1 MYLVATCFAKANS
14 AICQCSC
21 CVGQGCKPI
30 AKPPVFIPSCKDGA
44 CGVKCTTTFPNDCV
58 VPTSGGQ
65 ILRNATTLTVILNI
79 PVRVKNIRAGRSQ
92 GGLRAQHLTSIQFLA
107 QFSEAKLE
115 NANIGTTDIQ
125 FTPKTIKSGNF
136 VGDTKTAGSICL
148 MMQTAIPCLLFANGP
163 SELKL
168 LGGTNTEFAPDI
180 DYYKMVF
187 QPIAK
192 RFNFNFDLNI
202 IRRGYYP
209 KGGGNVRISI
219 NPIDQ
224 LTSIDLTDFG
234 QIKRFFGRSFVAG
247 NLPKN
252 IADEMAEAAKNLI
265 HKNYSTQI
273 PIDIEIVQEP
283 KNKAIGTASGIMIG
297 AETTTGCLLAAN
309 ALGKRD
315 ILASNVGIQATEE
328 LLKDLSHEACVD
340 RYLEDQLIL
349 LMALAKGN
357 SKIRCGPLSDR
368 TKTAI
373 YVVEHLTN
381 VKFKVTEIP
390 SSKRDDILHLSTS
403 QASTSLLNIS
413 NSTTIIEC
421 EGLGYQRQL

>member
-1 MYLVATCFAKANS
+1 MVRKGKITAPMDIF
-14 AICQCSC
+14 
-21 CVGQGCKPI
+21 GI
-30 AKPPVFIPSCKDGA
+30 A
-44 CGVKCTTTFPNDCV
+44 
-58 VPTSGGQ
+58 GGQ

-92 GGLRAQHLTSIQFLA
+92 GGLRAQHLTSIQLLA

-247 NLPKN
+247 NLPKK

-309 ALGKRD
+309 ALGRRD

-349 LMALAKGN
+349 LMALAKCN

>member
-1 MYLVATCFAKANS
+1 MWKVIIN
-14 AICQCSC
+14 
-21 CVGQGCKPI
+21 
-30 AKPPVFIPSCKDGA
+30 IPDA
-44 CGVKCTTTFPNDCV
+44 
-58 VPTSGGQ
+58 GGQ
-65 ILRNATTLTVILNI
+65 ILRNATTLSVILNI

-92 GGLRAQHLTSIQFLA
+92 GGLRPQHLTSIQLLA
-107 QFSEAKLE
+107 EFSEAKLDH
-115 NANIGTTDIQ
+115 ANIGTTDIQ
-125 FTPKTIKSGNF
+125 FTPKTIKGGNY
-136 VGDTKTAGSICL
+136 VGDTKTAGICL

-180 DYYKMVF
+180 DYYKLVF

-192 RFNFNFDLNI
+192 RFNFNFDLNFY
-202 IRRGYYP
+202 RGYYP
-209 KGGGNVRISI
+209 KGGGDVRISI
-219 NPIDQ
+219 NPIDH
-224 LTSIDLTDFG
+224 LTAIDLTDFG

-247 NLPKN
+247 NLPKQ
-252 IADEMAEAAKNLI
+252 IADKMAEAAENLI
-265 HKNYSTQI
+265 HKHYSTEI
-273 PIDIEIVQEP
+273 PIEIEVVQEP
-283 KNKAIGTASGIMIG
+283 NNIAIGTASGIMIG

-315 ILASNVGIQATEE
+315 ISASDVGIQATEE

-349 LMALAKGN
+349 LMALAKGH

-381 VKFKVTEIP
+381 VKFKIIEIP
-390 SSKRDDILHLSTS
+390 SSKTDDKSHLTTL
-403 QASTSLLNIS
+403 QASTSSLNIS